1 MSQENVEV
9 VRRLMDIMRDR
20 ASERIADFWEPDG
33 DYYPVRKFP
42 ESRPCHGPDEIQSFM
57 AEYECAWKNYEFIV
71 KEAHPVGDD
80 RVFLHRYIR
89 AEGRESG
96 AALEGDIYQCFWLRH
111 GRFVQAGGSPH
122 EEGPPS
128 RPRAP
133 RRFGRGPRSRGAV
146 GVGGVAGGTWRLS
159 AP

>member
-1 MSQENVEV
+1 MSRENVEV

-20 ASERIADFWEPDG
+20 GSERIADFWEPDG

-57 AEYECAWKNYEFIV
+57 AEYESAWENYEFIV

-80 RVFLHRYIR
+80 RVFLHGYIR

-96 AALEGDIYQCFWLRH
+96 AALEGDLYQCFWLRH
-111 GRFVQAGGSPH
+111 GRLFRQEDHLTKKGALRALGLRDDSDEALKAAG
-122 EEGPPS
+122 
-128 RPRAP
+128 
-133 RRFGRGPRSRGAV
+133 
-146 GVGGVAGGTWRLS
+146 LS
-159 AP
+159 E